1 MIGALMGPRELL
13 LYPIKDPL
21 IQEIDWDNGK
31 IKAVTR
37 DTLMGQLGVDESIF
51 VDALLIT
58 GCSFLPPFP
67 AKAQPQAPSNS
78 VRDAV
83 NMLRSHGKHVKQLC
97 SSFDDQ
103 LKDQPDWFDKFCK
116 ARMIVKHF
124 MYIAENGAVEVEH
137 RESLTTDSHEYLG
150 IRLPE
155 ELVHYLS
162 TGLIGPHIPSWIT
175 HSRMTILPTLDG
187 IASEEYRNLVLSQL
201 IPLREQ
207 ALSLLIS
214 RLNRGLH
221 FKDID
226 VKSWLPD
233 QPVTSIR
240 NGTFR
245 TPNPKVA
252 TWDVEEKAI
261 TQHFPSWSLLAPAAK
276 DRAGSLVFEVLSLQK
291 AEFAKETVAKAG
303 TKPRADSAHHLV
315 SSVIWRFL
323 HLRDY
328 INDSHELTSWGK
340 AVAAGMTA
348 LESTV
353 KNNPKVAG
361 LHEALLLAFELIKLD
376 QLNTKPRQD
385 EIANGEA
392 DPSLLLV
399 SRCAVLLKLRHDAIG
414 YTGPLRKDMLAYLSQ
429 VSAVREADRDLVE
442 AILVHLFLFNKSKR
456 DRLPGDY
463 WDISNA

>member
-1 MIGALMGPRELL
+1 MVGAIMGPRELL

-21 IQEIDWDNGK
+21 IQEIDWEAGRVR
-31 IKAVTR
+31 AVTR
-37 DTLMGQLGVDESIF
+37 EMLMNQLGVEESIF

-67 AKAQPQAPSNS
+67 AKAQPQAPSNT

-124 MYIAENGAVEVEH
+124 MYIAESGAVEVENM
-137 RESLTTDSHEYLG
+137 EALTTDSHEYLG

-162 TGLIGPHIPSWIT
+162 TGLIGPHLCSWIS

-187 IASEEYRNLVLSQL
+187 IASDEYKNLVLTQL
-201 IPLREQ
+201 MPLREQ
-207 ALSLLIS
+207 ALSMFIHKM
-214 RLNRGLH
+214 NRALH
-221 FKDID
+221 FKDIE
-226 VKSWLPD
+226 VKSWFPD
-233 QPVTSIR
+233 QAPTLIR

-252 TWDVEEKAI
+252 TWDIEEKAI
-261 TQHFPSWSLLAPAAK
+261 TQHFSSWSLLAPAAK

-291 AEFAKETVAKAG
+291 PEFVKDTIAKAG
-303 TKPRADSAHHLV
+303 TKPKTDSAHHLV

-328 INDSHELTSWGK
+328 TNDSHELTSWGQ
-340 AVAAGMTA
+340 ALAASMTA
-348 LESTV
+348 LEPTV
-353 KNNPKVAG
+353 KNHPRVPG
-361 LHEALLLAFELIKLD
+361 LYAALLLAFELIKFN

-385 EIANGEA
+385 ELANGEV

-442 AILVHLFLFNKSKR
+442 AILGHMFLFNKTKR
-456 DRLPGDY
+456 ERQPADY